1 MTAVSQKVSA
11 MPTLPSALEATDLI
25 YVVRQSTSPY
35 DFKALAAGELF
46 AVITGTRA
54 EILALK
60 TGADLIPTMNYY
72 ISDRD
77 IMLVAATVDTF
88 FDEGTWYRD
97 TTLKAF
103 GSIIYSYT
111 SGAATISNVI
121 VNGVTITSGG
131 VAFNTDLPTT
141 MIALAANINAFQSS
155 YTAYAI
161 GRALVIE
168 SDTVG
173 AAANGY
179 VITSAVSSA
188 LATSITN
195 MANGVATSTQ
205 QLSVV
210 YDIVNDE
217 KYRCV
222 DAENNIQYYMSQP
235 VIDVLG
241 YNPIDNFRWGDLSY
255 FESAVSDYIS
265 AFISCQFYDTDISN
279 FFVINTR
286 FYLSTVDET
295 RFTNCLFINSDCSR
309 CSFSS
314 ISKFNNSVFYD
325 FDINGSY
332 IDASRFDTYA
342 YFSGFDMPNSRIT
355 LCDFRGISATTFSA
369 IGADLAYCDFSAA
382 IFTTVTFDYCM
393 FKYYVAMASQTVT
406 RVNAS
411 GSIIANGSYELCLTS
426 PTMTGASTLGLSG
439 SAIPLFVVPAN
450 FTGYGFTMVWGA
462 SLSTTSSPELII
474 GLATDGTDCYLTA
487 TTTTLLNSGQ
497 QNGVAIVASTAL
509 RQIIAT
515 PSVANITAGT
525 FRIRIS
531 GMIKP

>member
-103 GSIIYSYT
+103 GSIIYSGA
-111 SGAATISNVI
+111 SGSVDSVS
-121 VNGVTITSGG
+121 VNGVTITSGA
-131 VAFNTDLPTT
+131 VAFNTNLQTT
-141 MIALAANINAFQSS
+141 MTALAANINAFQSV

-168 SDTVG
+168 SDTAG
-173 AAANGY
+173 IAANGY
-179 VITSAVSSA
+179 VVATATTTLTSS
-188 LATSITN
+188 TTN
-195 MANGVATSTQ
+195 MANGVATTTQ
-205 QLSVV
+205 QLAVV
-210 YDIVNDE
+210 YDIVADE

-241 YNPIDNFRWGDLSY
+241 YNPIENFRWGDVSY
-255 FESAVSDYIS
+255 LDVDVGGYIS
-265 AFISCQFYDTDISN
+265 AFTSCQFYDTDISN
-279 FFVINTR
+279 FFVINSR
-286 FYLSTVDET
+286 FYLSTIDET
-295 RFTNCLFINSDCSR
+295 RFNDCLFINSNCSR

-314 ISKFNNSVFYD
+314 ISNFNNSVFYD

-411 GSIIANGSYELCLTS
+411 GSVITNGSYELCLTS
-426 PTMTGASTLGLSG
+426 PTMTGAATLGLSG

-450 FTGYGFTMVWGA
+450 FTGYGFTMVWGS

-474 GLATDGTDCYLTA
+474 GLVTDGIDCYLTA

-497 QNGVAIVASTAL
+497 QNGVAIVASAAI

-531 GMIKP
+531 GMVKP

>member
-11 MPTLPSALEATDLI
+11 MPLLPSALQATDLI

-35 DFKALAAGELF
+35 DFKATAAGEFF

-103 GSIIYSYT
+103 GSIIYSGA
-111 SGAATISNVI
+111 SGSIDSVS
-121 VNGVTITSGG
+121 VNGVTITSGA
-131 VAFNTDLPTT
+131 VAFNTNLQTT
-141 MIALAANINAFQSS
+141 MTALAANINAFQGV
-155 YTAYAI
+155 YTAYAV

-173 AAANGY
+173 TAANGY
-179 VITSAVSSA
+179 VVASSVTT
-188 LATSITN
+188 LTTSITN
-195 MANGVATSTQ
+195 MANGVASTTQ
-205 QLSVV
+205 QLSVT
-210 YDIVNDE
+210 YDIVADE

-222 DAENNIQYYMSQP
+222 DTEANIEYSMSQS
-235 VIDVLG
+235 VIDYLG

-255 FESAVSDYIS
+255 YESTVSDYIS
-265 AFISCQFYDTDISN
+265 AFTSCQFYDTDIQN
-279 FFVINTR
+279 LFVINTK
-286 FYLSTVDET
+286 FYLSAIDES
-295 RFTNCLFINSDCSR
+295 RFVNTLFVNSNCSR
-309 CSFSS
+309 CSISS
-314 ISKFNNSVFYD
+314 ICYFNTSVFYD

-332 IDASRFDTYA
+332 LDASRFDDYA
-342 YFSGFDMPNSRIT
+342 YFNGCDMANSKIT
-355 LCDFRGISATTFSA
+355 ACDFGGISATSFSA
-369 IGADLAYCDFSAA
+369 LSADLSSCDFSSA
-382 IFTTVTFDYCM
+382 IFTTVTFDYCL
-393 FKYYVAMASQTVT
+393 FKNYLVMASQTVT
-406 RVNAS
+406 RINAS
-411 GSIIANGSYELCLTS
+411 GSVITNGSYELCLTS
-426 PTMTGASTLGLSG
+426 PTMTGAATLGLSG

-450 FTGYGFTMVWGA
+450 FTGYGFTMVWGS

-474 GLATDGTDCYLTA
+474 GLATDGSDCYLTA

-497 QNGVAIVASTAL
+497 QNGIATVASTAL
-509 RQIIAT
+509 RQIVAT

-531 GMIKP
+531 GMVKP